1 MAGDA
6 QGEEEPM
13 MPITPL
19 SPNVSG
25 QRTPERWLNVTIGE
39 AGQFPSA
46 AGLV

>member
-13 MPITPL
+13 MPTTPL
-19 SPNVSG
+19 SPNVAG
-25 QRTPERWLNVTIGE
+25 QRTPERWSNVTIGE
-39 AGQFPSA
+39 AGQFPFA